1 MEKEEKIVVVLLVM
15 AILSL
20 AVAYFTYLP
29 GELTGDIRPLTDSSG
44 LGEKVFVEGTVLSKR
59 ITYTGDHLILEVD
72 QSTQPITVFIP
83 NNRGAEEINE
93 RISTNDQVRITGIL
107 DEYEGELE
115 IIVQK
120 AKDVKFFRS

>member
-1 MEKEEKIVVVLLVM
+1 MEKEEKIVAVLLVM

-29 GELTGDIRPLTDSSG
+29 GELTGDMQPLTDSSK

-59 ITYTGDHLILEVD
+59 LTYTGDHLILEID
-72 QSTQPITVFIP
+72 HSTGPITAFIP

-93 RISTNDQVRITGIL
+93 RISTNDQVRVAGIM
-107 DEYEGELE
+107 DEYEGQLE
-115 IIVQK
+115 IVVQK
-120 AKDVKFFRS
+120 AKDVELL